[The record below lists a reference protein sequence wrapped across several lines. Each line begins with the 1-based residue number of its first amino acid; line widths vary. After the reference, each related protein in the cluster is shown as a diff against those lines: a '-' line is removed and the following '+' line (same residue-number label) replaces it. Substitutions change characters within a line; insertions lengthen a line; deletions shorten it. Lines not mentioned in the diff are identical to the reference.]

1 MFGSAGMLGVWVD
14 LVEFISW
21 YVLTVGGHLCWRLL
35 LCSSIDRLQFGH
47 MLWDSFVFLM
57 LHVRQVL
64 FVLGL
69 REWSYVWR

>member
-14 LVEFISW
+14 IVEFISW
-21 YVLTVGGHLCWRLL
+21 YVLNVGGHLCWRLL
-35 LCSSIDRLQFGH
+35 LCSSIYRLQFGH
-47 MLWDSFVFLM
+47 MFWGEFVFPM

-69 REWSYVWR
+69 MEWSFVWR